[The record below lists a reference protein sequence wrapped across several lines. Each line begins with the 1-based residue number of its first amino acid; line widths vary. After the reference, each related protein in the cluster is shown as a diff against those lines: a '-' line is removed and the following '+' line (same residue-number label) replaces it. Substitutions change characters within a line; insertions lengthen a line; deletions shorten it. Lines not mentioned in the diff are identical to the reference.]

1 MSGRPP
7 FRADVVGSLLRPP
20 ELRQARAS
28 AAGKEQGAAEL
39 SAVEDRLIAEAVRK
53 QERIGLKAVSDGE
66 FRRSWW
72 HLDFFA
78 GLEGTELVAGEGRQ
92 FHGIQTRSDSIV
104 INGKVG
110 WADHAMVGHFR
121 YLARVAKVLPKM
133 AIPAP
138 SVLHFRRGRNGI
150 SRHIYPDLDEFFSD
164 TARAY
169 RQAVGAFYQAGCRY
183 LQFDDTS
190 WGYLC
195 SQTEREAVRARG
207 DDPEALPAIYARLVN
222 EALRD
227 KPDDMVVTT
236 HVCRGNYRSSWFSE
250 GGYESVAETMLA
262 GTAYDGFFLEFDTGR
277 AGGFEPL
284 RFLPKGSQRV
294 VLGLVTSKT
303 GELEPAGELERRI
316 DQAAAHADLDQL
328 CLSPQCGF
336 ASTEEGNLLTPD
348 EQWKKLERVVEV
360 ATKVWG
366 GV

>member
-28 AAGKEQGAAEL
+28 AAAADTGGAEL
-39 SAVEDRLIAEAVRK
+39 SALEDRLIAEAVRK

-78 GLEGTELVAGEGRQ
+78 GLEGTELVAGEGRR

-133 AIPAP
+133 TISAP

-164 TARAY
+164 TARAS
-169 RQAVGAFYQAGCRY
+169 RRAVGAFYQAGC
-183 LQFDDTS
+183 
-190 WGYLC
+190 
-195 SQTEREAVRARG
+195 
-207 DDPEALPAIYARLVN
+207 
-222 EALRD
+222 
-227 KPDDMVVTT
+227 
-236 HVCRGNYRSSWFSE
+236 
-250 GGYESVAETMLA
+250 
-262 GTAYDGFFLEFDTGR
+262 
-277 AGGFEPL
+277 
-284 RFLPKGSQRV
+284 
-294 VLGLVTSKT
+294 
-303 GELEPAGELERRI
+303 
-316 DQAAAHADLDQL
+316 
-328 CLSPQCGF
+328 
-336 ASTEEGNLLTPD
+336 
-348 EQWKKLERVVEV
+348 
-360 ATKVWG
+360 
-366 GV
+366 